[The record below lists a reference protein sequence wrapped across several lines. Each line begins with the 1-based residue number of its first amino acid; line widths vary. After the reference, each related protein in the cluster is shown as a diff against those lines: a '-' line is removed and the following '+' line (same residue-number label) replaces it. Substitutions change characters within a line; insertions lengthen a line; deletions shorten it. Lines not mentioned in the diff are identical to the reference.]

1 MTIPPLLAD
10 LPWYALTAIPLIVL
24 AAYAIFG
31 ATGFGSSIF
40 AVPLLAHTFPLAFSV
55 ALITTLDLFAAT
67 STSVRL
73 RRMVAWPDLRRVL
86 PAAVIGI
93 AAGVTVLV
101 NLRQAA
107 ALLALGIFVACYG
120 TYVLAGPRTL
130 RRAPVWLAWPIGL
143 VGGVFS
149 ALFGTGGPI
158 YMVFYSARIHDK
170 GALRATSAAT
180 VTVSVWI
187 RLLAFAGAGLLE
199 PTLLL
204 ITASMLPVML
214 LGLVLGNRLHHRLS
228 GHGVLRLIAALLVAN
243 GLFLIVRA
251 VA

>member
-1 MTIPPLLAD
+1 MAPPLLAD
-10 LPWYALTAIPLIVL
+10 LPWYALAAIPLVVL

-40 AVPLLAHTFPLAFSV
+40 AVPLLAHLFPLAFCV

-73 RRMVAWPDLRRVL
+73 RRAVAWPDLRRVL

-93 AAGVTVLV
+93 VAGVTVLV
-101 NLRQAA
+101 SLRQSA

-120 TYVLAGPRTL
+120 TYVLAGARKL
-130 RRAPVWLAWPIGL
+130 RRAPAWLAWPIGL

-187 RLLAFAGAGLLE
+187 RLIAFAGAGLLLD
-199 PTLLL
+199 PALLTL
-204 ITASMLPVML
+204 AAAMLPVML
-214 LGLVLGNRLHHRLS
+214 GGLVLGHRLHHKLS
-228 GHGVLRLIAALLVAN
+228 GHGVLRLISMLLVAN
-243 GLFLIVRA
+243 GLFLIARA
-251 VA
+251 AV